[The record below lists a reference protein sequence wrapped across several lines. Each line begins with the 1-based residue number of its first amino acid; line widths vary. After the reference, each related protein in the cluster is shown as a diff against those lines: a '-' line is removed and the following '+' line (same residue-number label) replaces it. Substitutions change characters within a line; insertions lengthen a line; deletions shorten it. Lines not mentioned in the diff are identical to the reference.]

1 MGGCNDVGHMLRT
14 SSLLRME
21 ASRARVS
28 QSSLKTGG
36 CVTAGGARGT
46 IIKVVL
52 SLS

>member
-28 QSSLKTGG
+28 PSSLKTGG
-36 CVTAGGARGT
+36 GAMAGGARGT
-46 IIKVVL
+46 ITEVVL
-52 SLS
+52 SSS